1 MNTIILRKIV
11 EGTPRKELGM
21 MQNIR
26 KRKESKR
33 KEQGKA
39 RFDKEKLV
47 KLKKEKKEEKE
58 ENIGKLKKKLERKQN
73 KKFKK
78 QMKKEKDKPE
88 EKYSDISRR
97 KRMKVWML
105 VVALISCLFIGRIA
119 WIQFVMGEELKQMA
133 YEQQSLDRAVN
144 PRRGTIYD
152 ATGKTILAVSSTV
165 NTITVNPNNI
175 SKENK
180 EKVARALSNIFELDY
195 ETVLKKVK
203 KNTSIE
209 TIVRRIEK
217 KKADELRIW
226 MEDNGITVGINI
238 DEDTK
243 RYYPYNSLAS
253 QVIGF
258 CGSDNQGLDGI
269 EAIYEEELQG
279 EKGRITKVTDANG
292 GEIEGEGENYIS
304 AIDGNDLVI
313 SIDATIQGIAEKYLK
328 EACID
333 NVCTDGGNIIIMNPK
348 TGDIL
353 AMAGYPNYN
362 LNEPYETT
370 IEELKGN
377 WDNLSESDQIK
388 EMQKVWRN
396 KAVADTY
403 EPGSTFKLI
412 TTSAALEEGITTT
425 DKEGEFC
432 CTGGITI
439 AGVRI
444 SCWRYYNPH
453 GSESLRQ
460 ALMNSCNPV
469 FIGLGQEIG
478 VSKYYDY
485 LEKFGLL
492 KRTGIDLPGEAGSIF
507 LKEDKVGPVELATIS
522 FGQRFE
528 ITPIQMITAVSTIA
542 NKETYVKPRIVKQII
557 DSQTG
562 EITNIPV
569 EETEKVISKETAE
582 GVLSM
587 MGSVVAQGT
596 GKNAQVQG
604 YSIGGKTGTSE
615 DGVNTGKYVTS
626 FVGVAPVSDPEVVIL
641 ITLYNPTGEG
651 GHQGGGVAAP
661 IASQVLGEVLPYLEI
676 QQDNIS
682 EEDIKKEVEVPNVV
696 GMTIS
701 EAKKVLEEAG
711 VGISYEEV
719 EEDISEKIVT
729 SQVPVG
735 GIKIYEGTNVVIEY
749 GEK

>member
-1 MNTIILRKIV
+1 MKKTKY
-11 EGTPRKELGM
+11 RKE
-21 MQNIR
+21 N
-26 KRKESKR
+26 KRKDKI
-33 KEQGKA
+33 KP
-39 RFDKEKLV
+39 RFDKIEIN
-47 KLKKEKKEEKE
+47 KLKKNEKSKG
-58 ENIGKLKKKLERKQN
+58 ENIHRLKKKVEAKQN
-73 KKFKK
+73 KKYRKE
-78 QMKKEKDKPE
+78 MKKENFKTE
-88 EKYSDISRR
+88 EKNSEITRR
-97 KRMKVWML
+97 KRMKIWIAL
-105 VVALISCLFIGRIA
+105 VIIVSLAFIARIA
-119 WIQFVMGEELKQMA
+119 WLQFVMGDELKQMA
-133 YEQQSLDRAVN
+133 LEQQSLDRAIN

-152 ATGKTILAVSSTV
+152 STGKTVLAISSTV

-175 SKENK
+175 AKEDK
-180 EKVARALSNIFELDY
+180 EKVATALANIFELDY
-195 ETVLKKVK
+195 DTVLKRV
-203 KNTSIE
+203 NRNSSIE
-209 TIVRRIEK
+209 TIARKVEK
-217 KKADELRIW
+217 EKADELRIW
-226 MEDNGITVGINI
+226 MADNNIEVGINI

-243 RYYPYNSLAS
+243 RYYPYNNLAS

-304 AIDGNDLVI
+304 AIDGNDLVL

-333 NVCTDGGNIIIMNPK
+333 NECTDGGNIIIMNPK

-370 IEELKGN
+370 IEELKPI
-377 WDNLSESDQIK
+377 WDSMSETDQVK

-412 TTSAALEEGITTT
+412 TASAALEEGITTT

-432 CTGGITI
+432 CTGGITV

-542 NKETYVKPRIVKQII
+542 NKGTYVKPRIVKQIVN
-557 DSQTG
+557 SQTG
-562 EITNIPV
+562 EVTEIPI
-569 EETEKVISKETAE
+569 EKTEGVVSKETAE

-587 MGSVVAQGT
+587 MGSVVAEGT

-615 DGVNTGKYVTS
+615 DGVNTGKYVTF
-626 FVGVAPVSDPEVVIL
+626 FVGVAPVSDPEVVVL

-651 GHQGGGVAAP
+651 GHQGGVWF
-661 IASQVLGEVLPYLEI
+661 ILTTQK
-676 QQDNIS
+676 NI
-682 EEDIKKEVEVPNVV
+682 E
-696 GMTIS
+696 
-701 EAKKVLEEAG
+701 
-711 VGISYEEV
+711 
-719 EEDISEKIVT
+719 
-729 SQVPVG
+729 
-735 GIKIYEGTNVVIEY
+735 
-749 GEK
+749 

>member
-1 MNTIILRKIV
+1 MKNKLR
-11 EGTPRKELGM
+11 RKEP
-21 MQNIR
+21 
-26 KRKESKR
+26 KRR
-33 KEQGKA
+33 G
-39 RFDKEKLV
+39 RIN
-47 KLKKEKKEEKE
+47 KKEIYKMKTEKP
-58 ENIGKLKKKLERKQN
+58 ENIEKLKKKSEKKQ
-73 KKFKK
+73 KRRFKK
-78 QMKKEKDKPE
+78 EQKLEKIKPI
-88 EKYSDISRR
+88 EKYSEISRR

-105 VVALISCLFIGRIA
+105 VTVLIAVLFIGRIG
-119 WIQFVMGEELKQMA
+119 WIQFVMGDELKEMA
-133 YEQQSLDRAVN
+133 LEQQSLDRTVN

-152 ATGKTILAVSSTV
+152 ATGKTVLAVSSTV

-175 SKENK
+175 AKENK
-180 EKVARALSNIFELDY
+180 EKVAEALSNIFELDY

-209 TIVRRIEK
+209 TIVRKVDKE
-217 KKADELRIW
+217 KADELRNW
-226 MEDNGITVGINI
+226 MEANKIETGINI

-269 EAIYEEELQG
+269 EAIYEDELQG

-292 GEIEGEGENYIS
+292 GEIEGEGENYTS
-304 AIDGNDLVI
+304 AIDGNDLVL

-333 NVCTDGGNIIIMNPK
+333 NKCTDGGNIIVMNPK

-377 WDNLSESDQIK
+377 WDNMSETEQVK

-412 TTSAALEEGITTT
+412 TASAALEEGITTT

-439 AGVRI
+439 EGVRI
-444 SCWRYYNPH
+444 SCWRYYRPH

-469 FIGLGQEIG
+469 FIGLGQKIG

-507 LKEDKVGPVELATIS
+507 LKEDKVGPIELATIS

-542 NKETYVKPRIVKQII
+542 NKGTYVKPRIVKQII
-557 DSQTG
+557 DSKTG
-562 EITNIPV
+562 EIKDVPV
-569 EETEKVISKETAE
+569 EETAGVISKETAE

-587 MGSVVAQGT
+587 MGTVVAEGT
-596 GKNAQVQG
+596 GKNAQVKG
-604 YSIGGKTGTSE
+604 YSVGGKTGTSE
-615 DGVNTGKYVTS
+615 DGVDTGKYVTS
-626 FVGVAPVSDPEVVIL
+626 FVGVTPVEDPQVVVL

-661 IASQVLGEVLPYLEI
+661 IGSQVLGEVLPYLEVEK
-676 QQDNIS
+676 NNLN
-682 EEDIKKEVEVPNVV
+682 EDDVVEEVEVPNIE

-701 EAKKVLEEAG
+701 DAKQELEKVGLE
-711 VGISYEEV
+711 ISYEET
-719 EEDISEKIVT
+719 EEDVSNNSVVSQMPISGVKVNVGSKIQI
-729 SQVPVG
+729 S
-735 GIKIYEGTNVVIEY
+735 Y
-749 GEK
+749 